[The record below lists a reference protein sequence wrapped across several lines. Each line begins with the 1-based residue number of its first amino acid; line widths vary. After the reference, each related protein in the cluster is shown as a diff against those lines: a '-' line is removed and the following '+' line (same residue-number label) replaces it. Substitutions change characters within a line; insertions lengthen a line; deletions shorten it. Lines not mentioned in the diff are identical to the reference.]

1 MMLTYHQHPCA
12 NISAALLKSLYDR
25 RNIDNEKEFKIIISA
40 WSMIVKKM
48 GERKIKIDKSLVMN
62 LFLFLYEI
70 YHNSGR
76 KINDKLITEFLNV
89 YLELE
94 GRRLL
99 EIDLW
104 KDNLRYAPKKL
115 KEKSDKILSDFIPY
129 IDTFFIKLD
138 AKRLFNIDDKI
149 KMYKQSGG
157 VVKRLDGSE
166 VQLTVLQALN
176 GNLVH
181 ADHIDP
187 YTFGGETTLEN
198 GQLLLKEDNLQK
210 SDKI

>member
-1 MMLTYHQHPCA
+1 MC
-12 NISAALLKSLYDR
+12 IS
-25 RNIDNEKEFKIIISA
+25 KE
-40 WSMIVKKM
+40 
-48 GERKIKIDKSLVMN
+48 
-62 LFLFLYEI
+62 
-70 YHNSGR
+70 
-76 KINDKLITEFLNV
+76 
-89 YLELE
+89 
-94 GRRLL
+94 
-99 EIDLW
+99 
-104 KDNLRYAPKKL
+104 
-115 KEKSDKILSDFIPY
+115 EKSDKILSDFIPY